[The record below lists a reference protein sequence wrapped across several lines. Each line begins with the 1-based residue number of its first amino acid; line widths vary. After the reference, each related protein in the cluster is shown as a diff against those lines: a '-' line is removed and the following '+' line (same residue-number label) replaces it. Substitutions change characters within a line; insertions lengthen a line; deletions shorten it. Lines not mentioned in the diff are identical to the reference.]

1 MNQGIVFALATT
13 ALVAAVG
20 IAHVVAP
27 LPDGTQRGAAKAAT
41 GASQSLQASSGQLP
55 SAKPVLGETR
65 QAPVPILMRERPP
78 VASPVVE
85 TASAGMP
92 APQAPTVDAEQSS
105 FARGAIEADG
115 YKSVGKIAPGPD
127 GTWRARA
134 LRGKTEV
141 LLTVDREG
149 RVSAD

>member
-13 ALVAAVG
+13 ALVVGVAA
-20 IAHVVAP
+20 AHVVAP
-27 LPDGTQRGAAKAAT
+27 LPDGMQRGAAKAAT
-41 GASQSLQASSGQLP
+41 GAQTLQASSGQPP
-55 SAKPVLGETR
+55 SAKPALGETR
-65 QAPVPILMRERPP
+65 QAPVPLLMRERPP
-78 VASPVVE
+78 VAVPVVE

-92 APQAPTVDAEQSS
+92 APQAPVVDAEESG

-115 YKSVGKIAPGPD
+115 YKAVGKIARGPD

>member
-13 ALVAAVG
+13 VLAVALAG
-20 IAHVVAP
+20 AHVVAP
-27 LPDGTQRGAAKAAT
+27 LPDGMQRGTATAAT
-41 GASQSLQASSGQLP
+41 GAQTLQASSGQTP

-65 QAPVPILMRERPP
+65 QAPVPLLMRERLP
-78 VASPVVE
+78 VAAPVVE

-92 APQAPTVDAEQSS
+92 ASQAPAVNAEKNG

-115 YKSVGKIAPGPD
+115 YKFVGTIAPGPD

-149 RVSAD
+149 RVSSD

>member
-1 MNQGIVFALATT
+1 M
-13 ALVAAVG
+13 
-20 IAHVVAP
+20 P
-27 LPDGTQRGAAKAAT
+27 
-41 GASQSLQASSGQLP
+41 ASQ
-55 SAKPVLGETR
+55 
-65 QAPVPILMRERPP
+65 APAVN
-78 VASPVVE
+78 
-85 TASAGMP
+85 
-92 APQAPTVDAEQSS
+92 AEKNG

-115 YKSVGKIAPGPD
+115 YKFVGTIAPGPD